1 MPDLSHKQKFKL
13 KTKRPNKMSFNKRIL
28 KKENILRNLNN
39 LFTYLNA
46 DAVICTDD
54 FSRKVYRMYGEGFTE
69 EEIINIINKMK

>member
-1 MPDLSHKQKFKL
+1 
-13 KTKRPNKMSFNKRIL
+13 MSFNKRIL

-54 FSRKVYRMYGEGFTE
+54 FSHKVYRMYSEGFTH
-69 EEIINIINKMK
+69 EEILNIIEKIK